1 MATHSL
7 YLNTL
12 PSTEKESKVQLTVVK
27 DSSDATQN
35 VSLNVLMNQIC
46 AMIQLLHYIEGEL
59 ETNQSKLASENNEA
73 AQLNVDA
80 IKGEGNHAIEKAKQA
95 QQVAQR
101 PWWET
106 LIQVVLSIVA
116 VVIGFVTAGI
126 LGAVLAAVIIVLTS
140 VPMPGLNGQ
149 TITGFTASKI
159 AQALGKA
166 NGWSQAKIQEVTGYI
181 NLAIGVVLAVASFG
195 IGFAGATVSAANVA
209 TTVAEDAL
217 EEGVELTDVSLEM
230 GSSVVEDGANLTEET
245 AETTAE
251 TASTTNNNAMRFA
264 KFSAINA
271 FVSQVAGSN
280 CLTDII
286 MGSLMDHNPHAS
298 DTLKEVLEAIA
309 ALLTILVAVL
319 GAVASG
325 KICLSNI
332 GTDLGEDSSLLGK
345 LAAKLGTSA
354 SRLTSTVMTGNGI
367 AQGALSGYQGGCDIY
382 AAVLQSEVTHLLGQE
397 KVSQEI
403 SELISQTMNQ
413 INGML
418 KTISDEF
425 DQLLSNIKI
434 IGRFGA
440 AEAAAM
446 MKASQSA

>member
-27 DSSDATQN
+27 DNNDATQN

-59 ETNQSKLASENNEA
+59 ETNQSKLAGENNEA
-73 AQLNVDA
+73 AQLNVNA
-80 IKGEGNHAIEKAKQA
+80 ITGEGNQAIEKAKQA
-95 QQVAQR
+95 QQVAER

-116 VVIGFVTAGI
+116 VVVGFATAGI
-126 LGAVLAAVIIVLTS
+126 FGAILAAVIIVLTS

-181 NLAIGVVLAVASFG
+181 NLALGVVLAVASFG
-195 IGFAGATVSAANVA
+195 IGLAGATVSAANAA

-217 EEGVELTDVSLEM
+217 EEGVELADISLDA
-230 GSSVVEDGANLTEET
+230 GSSAVEDGANAAEETAGTT
-245 AETTAE
+245 AETT
-251 TASTTNNNAMRFA
+251 SKTNNTAMRFA

-286 MGSLMDHNPHAS
+286 MGSLNPRAS

-309 ALLTILVAVL
+309 SLLTILVAVL

-354 SRLTSTVMTGNGI
+354 SRLTSTVMTGSGI

-382 AAVLQSEVTHLLGQE
+382 AAVLQSEVTRLLGQE

-425 DQLLSNIKI
+425 DQLLSNIKS

-440 AEAAAM
+440 SEAAAM
-446 MKASQSA
+446 MRASQSA

>member
-12 PSTEKESKVQLTVVK
+12 PSTEKESKVQLTVIK
-27 DSSDATQN
+27 DSSDTTQN

-46 AMIQLLHYIEGEL
+46 SMIQLLHYIEGEL
-59 ETNQSKLASENNEA
+59 ETNQSKLARENNQA

-80 IKGEGNHAIEKAKQA
+80 IKGEGNQAIEKAKQA
-95 QQVAQR
+95 QHVAKR

-126 LGAVLAAVIIVLTS
+126 LGAVLAAVIIVLTT
-140 VPMPGLNGQ
+140 VPIPGLNGQ

-166 NGWSQAKIQEVTGYI
+166 YGWSQAKIQEVTGYI

-195 IGFAGATVSAANVA
+195 VGFAGATVSAANAA
-209 TTVAEDAL
+209 TTVAEDVL
-217 EEGVELTDVSLEM
+217 EEGIELTDTTLET
-230 GSSVVEDGANLTEET
+230 GSSVVEDGAN

-251 TASTTNNNAMRFA
+251 TASNTNSNAMRFA
-264 KFSAINA
+264 KFSAVNA

-286 MGSLMDHNPHAS
+286 MGSIMHYNPHAS

-332 GTDLGEDSSLLGK
+332 GTDLAEDSSLLGK

-367 AQGALSGYQGGCDIY
+367 AQGALSGYQGGCDVY
-382 AAVLQSEVTHLLGQE
+382 AAVLQSQVTRLLGQE

-418 KTISDEF
+418 KIISDEF
-425 DQLLSNIKI
+425 DQLLSNIKS

-440 AEAAAM
+440 SEAAAM
-446 MKASQSA
+446 MRASQSA